1 MKKQKTITALAN
13 YYLTMDLEYFEL
25 ALQHAGINWSD
36 FIKEVE
42 RLDND

>member
-25 ALQHAGINWSD
+25 ALQHADIKWID
-36 FIKEVE
+36 FIEEVE
-42 RLDND
+42 RLEN